1 MSNILILGA
10 TGFVG
15 RALVP
20 ALLERGHR
28 VRCLVR
34 DRLKSAQV
42 LPAEVEIASGDVL
55 DPESLAAAVRD
66 IDTVYYLIHSM
77 KAGTGKF
84 RALDS
89 RAAENVAGAARK
101 AGAKRIVYL
110 GGLGK
115 SHAQDSAHLRSR
127 HEVGDILRSTGIS
140 VTEFRAAV
148 IVGKGGLSFEMIHHL
163 VNRLPVM
170 ICPRWVYTKTQP
182 IAVKDVISYL
192 VQCLDRTES
201 EGRIIDIG
209 GPDIMSY
216 GQMMQIVA
224 RTLKL
229 KRYIIRVPVL
239 TPRLSSYWVNLVTP
253 VSGAFAR
260 SVIDGLKS
268 ETICEN
274 NAALEIFDLTPMD
287 FKSAVKDYLHYF
299 KDGARPILEDFYSS
313 HLFEYSVERQ
323 VEAKPD
329 IIFRDLSSLGGE
341 KGYHYAN
348 WLWELR
354 GYIDR
359 IARGIGYRK
368 KRPASAILKQGDT
381 VDFWKVEEVI
391 PNRRIRL
398 AAEMKV
404 PGFAWQ
410 EFEIEPVGSGK
421 SLLRIRAVYYP
432 HGLPGILY
440 WLATYPAHTFV
451 FNGMS
456 KAIAN
461 RCERTNNRNE

>member
-1 MSNILILGA
+1 M
-10 TGFVG
+10 V
-15 RALVP
+15 
-20 ALLERGHR
+20 
-28 VRCLVR
+28 
-34 DRLKSAQV
+34 
-42 LPAEVEIASGDVL
+42 
-55 DPESLAAAVRD
+55 
-66 IDTVYYLIHSM
+66 
-77 KAGTGKF
+77 
-84 RALDS
+84 
-89 RAAENVAGAARK
+89 
-101 AGAKRIVYL
+101 
-110 GGLGK
+110 
-115 SHAQDSAHLRSR
+115 
-127 HEVGDILRSTGIS
+127 
-140 VTEFRAAV
+140 
-148 IVGKGGLSFEMIHHL
+148 
-163 VNRLPVM
+163 
-170 ICPRWVYTKTQP
+170 CPRWVYTKTQP
-182 IAVKDVISYL
+182 ITVKDVISYL
-192 VQCLDRTES
+192 VQCLDRPES
-201 EGRIIDIG
+201 EGRTIDIG

-229 KRYIIRVPVL
+229 NRYIIRVPVL
-239 TPRLSSYWVNLVTP
+239 TPRLSSYWVNLFTP

-274 NAALEIFDLTPMD
+274 NAALEIFDLTPID
-287 FKSAVKDYLHYF
+287 FKSAVEDYLHYF
-299 KDGARPILEDFYSS
+299 KDGARPNLEDFYSS
-313 HLFEYSVERQ
+313 HLFEYSVERH

-329 IIFRDLSSLGGE
+329 IIFRNLSSLGGE

-354 GYIDR
+354 GYIDK
-359 IARGIGYRK
+359 IAGGIGYRK
-368 KRPASAILKQGDT
+368 KRAASAILKQGDT

-404 PGFAWQ
+404 PGFAWL
-410 EFEIEPVGSGK
+410 EFEIEPVGFGK

-440 WLATYPAHTFV
+440 WFATYPAHIFV

-461 RCERTNNRNE
+461 RCERTGNRSE